1 MSDRVV
7 GMEKEIETGMEK
19 AKKEVREEMSTEL
32 KAREERS
39 ENIVVYGI
47 AESQREEAEERKEED
62 RKWVLEMAEA
72 IGVGITGEIQ
82 VKFHAGK
89 KTEGEEKPRPMVVRI
104 ADDDTRQRILENAR
118 RLARKEEWKRVF
130 VSPDL
135 TWQQREA
142 ARQEEKQLR
151 EEADRKTEEAKNK
164 GRGGGRYVVVGQRGR
179 RRIIWREERGTE

>member
-1 MSDRVV
+1 
-7 GMEKEIETGMEK
+7 MEKEIETGMEK

-118 RLARKEEWKRVF
+118 RLARKEEWK
-130 VSPDL
+130 
-135 TWQQREA
+135 
-142 ARQEEKQLR
+142 
-151 EEADRKTEEAKNK
+151 
-164 GRGGGRYVVVGQRGR
+164 
-179 RRIIWREERGTE
+179 